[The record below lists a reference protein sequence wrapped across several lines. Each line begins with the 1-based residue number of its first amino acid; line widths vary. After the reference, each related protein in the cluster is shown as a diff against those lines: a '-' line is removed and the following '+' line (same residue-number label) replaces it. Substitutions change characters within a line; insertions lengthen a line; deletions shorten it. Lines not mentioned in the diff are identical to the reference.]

1 MIPLN
6 LNDYETVDFSYHTG
20 TRYVLLTRYE
30 YGHIWHLKVTG
41 LRTMADAFTVP
52 DEDFI
57 HSQILAITHRD
68 LLSGDLADFVNDEV
82 NNKFKPE
89 LELVPF

>member
-1 MIPLN
+1 
-6 LNDYETVDFSYHTG
+6 
-20 TRYVLLTRYE
+20 
-30 YGHIWHLKVTG
+30 
-41 LRTMADAFTVP
+41 MADAFTVP